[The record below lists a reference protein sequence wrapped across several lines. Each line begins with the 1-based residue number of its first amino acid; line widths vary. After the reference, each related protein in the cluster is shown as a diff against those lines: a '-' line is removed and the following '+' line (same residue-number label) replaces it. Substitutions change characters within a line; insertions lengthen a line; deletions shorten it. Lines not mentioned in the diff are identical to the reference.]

1 MRSTRG
7 EPGPGPQDVMERV
20 NAEQLDYVRC
30 QFVDMSGILRGRS
43 VHRRHLPSVL
53 QKGIPFA
60 KINNLVDIDDQESDF
75 SLGSQAGEFW
85 AVPDPSTLQRV
96 PHTNA
101 SGQMFAD
108 LVAADGSSWP
118 TCGRAVVRRVNQMV
132 ARDLGEVS
140 LGFEQEGY
148 ILRKEGERYLPVRFG
163 KQMQPESLDILD
175 EFVTDLNAAL
185 EIMDV
190 PIEKMTA
197 EGGWG
202 MFEVNF
208 EHDRPL
214 EAVERYF
221 RYKQTFRIV
230 AREHGMVGTFMPKPF
245 PEAVGAGLHVHISC
259 RGAHGGD
266 LFGAGGHGVEL
277 TDIGRWFLGG
287 LIEHAPALI
296 AIGSPTVNSYK
307 RLRAG
312 TWAPTRFAYG
322 AGNRSAMI
330 RIVPGRTDQPGEPAP
345 RRIEVRSPDG
355 TSNPY
360 LVAAAIM
367 ASGLDGVRHRLDPG
381 PPSDYDLGH
390 LESIGQLPGDAPRAF
405 PRSMDAALDA
415 LEGDEAL
422 RELLGPT
429 MVDAYIRVKRIE
441 WAKFMTHVTDWEY
454 RYYAEF
460 F

>member
-1 MRSTRG
+1 
-7 EPGPGPQDVMERV
+7 
-20 NAEQLDYVRC
+20 
-30 QFVDMSGILRGRS
+30 
-43 VHRRHLPSVL
+43 
-53 QKGIPFA
+53 
-60 KINNLVDIDDQESDF
+60 
-75 SLGSQAGEFW
+75 
-85 AVPDPSTLQRV
+85 
-96 PHTNA
+96 
-101 SGQMFAD
+101 
-108 LVAADGSSWP
+108 
-118 TCGRAVVRRVNQMV
+118 
-132 ARDLGEVS
+132 
-140 LGFEQEGY
+140 
-148 ILRKEGERYLPVRFG
+148 
-163 KQMQPESLDILD
+163 MQPETLDILD
-175 EFVTDLNAAL
+175 DFVTDLSAAL
-185 EIMDV
+185 EIIDV

-245 PEAVGAGLHVHISC
+245 PEAVGAGLHVHVSC
-259 RGAHGGD
+259 RGADGGD
-266 LFGAGGHGVEL
+266 LLGAGGPGIEL
-277 TDIGRWFLGG
+277 SDTGKWFLGG
-287 LIEHAPALI
+287 LIKHAPALI

-330 RIVPGRTDQPGEPAP
+330 RIVPGRTDLPGDPDP

-367 ASGLDGVRHRLDPG
+367 ASGLDGVRRRLDPG

-390 LESIGQLPGDAPRAF
+390 LESTGQLPGDAPTAF
-405 PRSMDAALDA
+405 PRSMDASLDA
-415 LEGDEAL
+415 LEADEAL

>member
-1 MRSTRG
+1 
-7 EPGPGPQDVMERV
+7 MERV
-20 NAEQLDYVRC
+20 NAAHLEYVRC

-43 VHRRHLPSVL
+43 VHRRHLPSIL
-53 QKGIPFA
+53 ERGIPFA
-60 KINNLVDIDDQESDF
+60 KINNIVDIDDAESDF
-75 SLGSQAGEFW
+75 ALGSHAGEFW
-85 AVPDPSTLQRV
+85 AVPDPSTLRRV
-96 PHTNA
+96 AHTNA

-118 TCGRAVVRRVNQMV
+118 TCGRAAVRRVNEMV
-132 ARDLGEVS
+132 VRDLGEVS

-148 ILRKEGERYLPVRFG
+148 VLRKEGERYLPVVVG
-163 KQMQPESLDILD
+163 KQMQPETLDILD
-175 EFVTDLNAAL
+175 DFVTDLSAAL
-185 EIMDV
+185 EVMDV

-221 RYKQTFRIV
+221 RYKQAFRIV

-245 PEAVGAGLHVHISC
+245 ADAVGAGLHVHVSC
-259 RGAHGGD
+259 RSADGGD
-266 LFGAGGHGVEL
+266 LFGAGGPGVEL
-277 TDIGRWFLGG
+277 TDTGRWFLGG
-287 LIEHAPALI
+287 LLKHAPALI

-312 TWAPTRFAYG
+312 TWAPTRIAYG

-330 RIVPGRTDQPGEPAP
+330 RIVPGRTDQAGERSA
-345 RRIEVRSPDG
+345 RRLEVRSPDG

-360 LVAAAIM
+360 LVAAAIL
-367 ASGLDGVRHRLDPG
+367 ASGLDGVRRRLDPG
-381 PPSDYDLGH
+381 LPSDTDIGH
-390 LESIGQLPGDAPRAF
+390 LESIGQLPGGSPRAI
-405 PRSMDAALDA
+405 PRTLDAALDE
-415 LEGDEAL
+415 LEADEAL
-422 RELLGPT
+422 HELLGSALI
-429 MVDAYIRVKRIE
+429 DAYIKVKRIE